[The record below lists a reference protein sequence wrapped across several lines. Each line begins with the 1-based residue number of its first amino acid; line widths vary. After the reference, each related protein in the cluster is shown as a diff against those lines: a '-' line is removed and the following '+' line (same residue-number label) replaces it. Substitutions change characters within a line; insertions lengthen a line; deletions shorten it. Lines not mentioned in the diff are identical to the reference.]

1 MHARKQLAHS
11 KKGYL
16 LKKAVS
22 ILPLLPSLLLEH
34 GQVSPVTG
42 KCHQRQQQH
51 SDHQTRYPYCS
62 HIQQLLAARRS
73 RQSIFARICNIEA
86 DWGAQP
92 SVAAKPIG
100 AFCTSHPSFSGWTVE
115 SCKHNRN
122 RQVICRDSIPRN
134 RARRSYP
141 LCTGMNSCSMRSV
154 CQDIAA
160 CSVDKLRR
168 RSAKYSSGRSLRAS
182 HSSNRRAELFWMQ
195 SNLPPKRMKQTHA
208 RYHTLCVPG

>member
-1 MHARKQLAHS
+1 MKAWQLMHARKQLTHS

-86 DWGAQP
+86 DWGPQP
-92 SVAAKPIG
+92 SFAAKTIG
-100 AFCTSHPSFSGWTVE
+100 AFCTSHSSFSGWTVE

-122 RQVICRDSIPRN
+122 RLVICRDSIPRN

-160 CSVDKLRR
+160 CLQDKLDKRFGSIAPGRHRR
-168 RSAKYSSGRSLRAS
+168 GCRSGR
-182 HSSNRRAELFWMQ
+182 NRTDLVRVG
-195 SNLPPKRMKQTHA
+195 SNLPINIPRCGST
-208 RYHTLCVPG
+208 